1 MHCGDTVRS
10 HRTVS
15 ACCLGSV
22 PHVNWQTCCSTLSAW
37 TSPFCPSVGPLIV
50 LSLWNAAE
58 PLSTAHR
65 RDNGPLGAGMT
76 LASEPSS
83 QTGTGRELQL
93 RLQELL
99 DPEPPKPPH
108 ERTERT
114 SGSLPTTYD
123 LSVIPKFP
131 AQPPAWAEGGFTESP
146 VASLKSP
153 SMTQVTQSLSALS
166 LCESH

>member
-1 MHCGDTVRS
+1 MHCGDTARS

-15 ACCLGSV
+15 ACFLGSV
-22 PHVNWQTCCSTLSAW
+22 PHVNWRTLSAW
-37 TSPFCPSVGPLIV
+37 TYPFCPSAGPLIA

-58 PLSTAHR
+58 PLSTAQR
-65 RDNGPLGAGMT
+65 RDNGPLGAGVT
-76 LASEPSS
+76 PAS
-83 QTGTGRELQL
+83 GAGGELQL
-93 RLQELL
+93 RLQKPL

-108 ERTERT
+108 ERAGRT

-146 VASLKSP
+146 VAFLKSP
-153 SMTQVTQSLSALS
+153 SVTQVTQSLSALS
-166 LCESH
+166 M